1 MVSAAAGVFRIPA
14 DFTYTNNGDIMDK
27 IISASQQARTGGGD
41 MVVYYDDNMVH
52 DREHVKLVQRLFGEA
67 LQKEEFSQKQCIPFF
82 RGFCR
87 KRIPERKSP
96 TTFTFQKQV
105 HSSCLKHWAENVRI
119 GTVL

>member
-1 MVSAAAGVFRIPA
+1 MKLNVFFGNEIAGSLESTADRGVVFCYDNAYLENKNAVPL
-14 DFTYTNNGDIMDK
+14 
-27 IISASQQARTGGGD
+27 SAS
-41 MVVYYDDNMVH
+41 
-52 DREHVKLVQRLFGEA
+52 LP

-105 HSSCLKHWAENVRI
+105 HSSCLKHWTENVRI